1 MTPNEHRRRRRTRT
15 GAAALVASVALGG
28 CMGLL
33 GDPGV
38 RPGEVPGTCNSM
50 APVAPTRIAR
60 LTHAQ
65 YNNVVH
71 DLLYVDS
78 RPADMFQVDPGFGTF
93 QNEVEHLVVEPAL
106 ARDYRRAAEQLAAD
120 AVTNATTRA
129 RIVGC
134 TPTGDGSACA
144 RQFITSFLRRAYR
157 RPATQAELDAYVR
170 LYGMAPQLSTTTDA
184 FAAGVQLVIETVL
197 QSPNFLYRVELS
209 RSEGLPG
216 LIALGDHEVAARLAL
231 MLWNTLP
238 DDALAAAADA
248 HQLSTTEQVATQ
260 ARRML
265 DDPRGHAMV
274 GDFHAQLF
282 DTARDVADGTL
293 MRNMTMFP
301 NFTRNA
307 GVAMQQETA
316 RFVDEVVYAQ
326 HGDFAL
332 LMTAPY
338 TFVNQDLAR
347 IYGLSGTFG
356 ADFQRVDLNPAQ
368 RSGIL
373 TQVGFL
379 ASHAFSDT
387 TDPIRRG
394 VFVQRRLLCTVIGD
408 PPPGANMTALPM
420 RNAMIR
426 TTREQVTVQTSADTC
441 ASCHHRIIN
450 PTGFAFENYD
460 AIGGFRTMDNNVAV
474 DTTGSIEIDGRQ
486 VPFTNAVELAQAIAN
501 STTANNCYVA
511 NWMSYVFERELRGSD
526 SCTVS
531 RLGQQLH
538 AVPSYTTLDLLR
550 DLTQT
555 ETFRYRPVQ
564 EAP

>member
-1 MTPNEHRRRRRTRT
+1 
-15 GAAALVASVALGG
+15 
-28 CMGLL
+28 
-33 GDPGV
+33 
-38 RPGEVPGTCNSM
+38 
-50 APVAPTRIAR
+50 
-60 LTHAQ
+60 
-65 YNNVVH
+65 
-71 DLLYVDS
+71 
-78 RPADMFQVDPGFGTF
+78 
-93 QNEVEHLVVEPAL
+93 
-106 ARDYRRAAEQLAAD
+106 
-120 AVTNATTRA
+120 
-129 RIVGC
+129 
-134 TPTGDGSACA
+134 
-144 RQFITSFLRRAYR
+144 
-157 RPATQAELDAYVR
+157 
-170 LYGMAPQLSTTTDA
+170 
-184 FAAGVQLVIETVL
+184 
-197 QSPNFLYRVELS
+197 
-209 RSEGLPG
+209 
-216 LIALGDHEVAARLAL
+216 
-231 MLWNTLP
+231 
-238 DDALAAAADA
+238 
-248 HQLSTTEQVATQ
+248 
-260 ARRML
+260 ML